1 MAWLYWL
8 AATANVWVMVLILV
22 GAFGFQLIAGEPPCP
37 LCVVQ
42 RIALMMCAL
51 GPLYMQRQIRD
62 RGITG
67 RDVAVGGGI
76 AIMSALLGAVVS
88 TRQVL
93 LHILPG
99 DQGFGT
105 PFLGLHLYTWCLIA
119 FVSQIAASGLMLTG
133 TAWLKEEEPIV
144 WRLMPVITRVTAAA
158 FVVIVAANLLSVIA
172 EAGFHWDL
180 PSDPVGY
187 LLFKK

>member
-1 MAWLYWL
+1 MTALYLL
-8 AATANVWVMVLILV
+8 AATANVWVLVLVLTA
-22 GAFGFQLIAGEPPCP
+22 AFGFQLIAGEPPCP

-51 GPLYMQRQIRD
+51 GPLSMLRQARD
-62 RGITG
+62 RSLTAG
-67 RDVAVGGGI
+67 DVAISSGI
-76 AIMSALLGAVVS
+76 AIVAALLGATTS

-99 DQGFGT
+99 DPGFGT

-119 FVSQIAASGLMLTG
+119 FISQIAASGLMLIG
-133 TAWLKEEEPIV
+133 SAWLKENERMA
-144 WRLMPVITRVTAAA
+144 WRMTNVTAGA
-158 FVVIVAANLLSVIA
+158 FVFIVVANLLSVIA
-172 EAGFHWDL
+172 EAGFNWDL
-180 PSDPVGY
+180 PPDPVGY